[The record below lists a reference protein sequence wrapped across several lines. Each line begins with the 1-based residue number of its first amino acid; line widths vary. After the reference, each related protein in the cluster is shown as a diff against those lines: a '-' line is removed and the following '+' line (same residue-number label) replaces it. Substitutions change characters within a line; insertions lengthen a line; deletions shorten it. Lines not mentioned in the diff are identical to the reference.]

1 MLVVDNSPSL
11 AGSDRRPYVRTT
23 FRRGGKV
30 AWCRTGVDS
39 YVLVDRVG
47 AGAGAELVAGRG
59 AVEAGPFL
67 LAILIA
73 RVPFEGILGVDR
85 VRGFDVVVVVRG

>member
-1 MLVVDNSPSL
+1 M
-11 AGSDRRPYVRTT
+11 
-23 FRRGGKV
+23 

-47 AGAGAELVAGRG
+47 AEAGAELVGGRG
-59 AVEAGPFL
+59 AVEAGAFL

-73 RVPFEGILGVDR
+73 RLLLFRMLDCCR
-85 VRGFDVVVVVRG
+85 CCVVVRGSECQGQAM